1 MYTKIITLVLI
12 AFLLGAC
19 AGSGVNRFSGRQT
32 KPESRV
38 PIENGGPHAAYWQTR
53 DLTLNFDY
61 QWEAD
66 AFDIKG
72 SVQLSK
78 MIAHFTTIDHLRIRI
93 HFLDNEGVILAT
105 YNVWNAGNRVSLHYH
120 FVNFN
125 FDKQYA
131 PPAGTQI
138 IGFSY
143 SGEASDTGGDGFAR
157 RAGGRGEWSFWWQ
170 P

>member
-1 MYTKIITLVLI
+1 MTTKLVSLFLI
-12 AFLLGAC
+12 AALLGAC
-19 AGSGVNRFSGRQT
+19 AGSGVNRFNGRQT
-32 KPESRV
+32 KAESRV
-38 PIENGGPHAAYWQTR
+38 PIQNGGPHAAHWQTR
-53 DLTLNFDY
+53 DLTLKFEY
-61 QWEAD
+61 QWEAN
-66 AFDIKG
+66 AFAING

-105 YNVWNAGNRVSLHYH
+105 HNVWNAGYRKSLHYH
-120 FVNFN
+120 FVNFD
-125 FDKQYA
+125 FDRQYA
-131 PPAGTQI
+131 PPARTQL